1 MKALTL
7 KRIVPENWI
16 SNRFNIINRKLMPD
30 VEKYWRS
37 KGRFDKDRYKRFLDA
52 RNVDVIRSTE
62 NGDFKIAYDCDTEK
76 FEISQGFVSSDN
88 SVSKLGQPIT
98 VSLKTAEKIL
108 EAMLNIKNRQ
118 K

>member
-1 MKALTL
+1 MKAITL

-16 SNRFNIINRKLMPD
+16 ANRFNLINANLMQD

-52 RNVDVIRSTE
+52 RNTDIIRSTE
-62 NGDFKIAYDCDTEK
+62 NGDFKIAYDCDTQK

-98 VSLKTAEKIL
+98 ISLKTAEKIM
-108 EAMLNIKNRQ
+108 ETMLNIKNRQ